1 MAGSVVVGLFSIFI
15 FYLGVGGR
23 WNLRGEGRGR
33 CREKEGGLACLLEG
47 ERERARVRKKGRVE
61 ESEKGG
67 EKNRERREEE
77 RNQK

>member
-33 CREKEGGLACLLEG
+33 CREKEGG
-47 ERERARVRKKGRVE
+47 RKRKS
-61 ESEKGG
+61 ESEKEG
-67 EKNRERREEE
+67 EGRRE
-77 RNQK
+77 